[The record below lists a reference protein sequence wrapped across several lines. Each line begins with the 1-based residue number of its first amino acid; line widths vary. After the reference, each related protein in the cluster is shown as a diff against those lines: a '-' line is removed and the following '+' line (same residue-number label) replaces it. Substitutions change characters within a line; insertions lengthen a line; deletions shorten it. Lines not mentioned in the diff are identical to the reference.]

1 MTGTDPTYISSME
14 HFESMSHEEIYAK
27 TQQIDAGEILR
38 ASGVWLE
45 AAATVAGAMPLT
57 RAAAD
62 RVMNSMEWEGAAADA
77 AYASTRSFAESVEE
91 LTAVMGQVGA
101 RLGAV
106 AAAAEAVKLAVVPPG
121 DSGPIG
127 AIARLLEAAKVIDA
141 QMVQEALRQEAV
153 LAMNMIYKPAYSA
166 AGTGVPALPEPP
178 GSLRVPGADDVPS
191 PKSAPA
197 PASDVAPGS
206 GGAPEARQPEAE
218 SESPGGEVAPG
229 EGVTPGPESEPREAP
244 AEPAPPADQ
253 APSPEPA
260 PSPGPDAAPPTS
272 EAPSEPAP
280 SPEPEAPPTPSDP
293 SPAPPPEPAPEPA
306 PSPEPVPQP
315 APAPEPAPAPA
326 PAPERAP
333 EPAPEP
339 APAPPPQ
346 DPPAGVPG
354 QLPDPGGQPG
364 VTGPI
369 PGADQGAAH
378 ESGMDQP
385 GVIPTS
391 S

>member
-62 RVMNSMEWEGAAADA
+62 RMMNSMEWEGAAADA
-77 AYASTRSFAESVEE
+77 AYASTRSFADSVEE
-91 LTAVMGQVGA
+91 LTSVMGQVGA

-141 QMVQEALRQEAV
+141 QMMQEALRQEAV

-178 GSLRVPGADDVPS
+178 GLLRVPGGQDATP
-191 PKSAPA
+191 PQKSAPA
-197 PASDVAPGS
+197 PAADAPPGAGDAPESPEPPSDSAPPSGDS
-206 GGAPEARQPEAE
+206 APDGGA
-218 SESPGGEVAPG
+218 
-229 EGVTPGPESEPREAP
+229 TPGPESEPTP
-244 AEPAPPADQ
+244 QD
-253 APSPEPA
+253 
-260 PSPGPDAAPPTS
+260 PPTDLG
-272 EAPSEPAP
+272 PSA
-280 SPEPEAPPTPSDP
+280 
-293 SPAPPPEPAPEPA
+293 EPA
-306 PSPEPVPQP
+306 PSPEPVPEP
-315 APAPEPAPAPA
+315 APSAPPTPEAPQEPDPSPAPESQAPPTHT
-326 PAPERAP
+326 

-339 APAPPPQ
+339 APQPAPPP
-346 DPPAGVPG
+346 PAPEPHVGESG

-369 PGADQGAAH
+369 PDGAQGAAH

-385 GVIPTS
+385 GVIPTRS
-391 S
+391 